1 MAVTANL
8 VLSLAADRTLH
19 AHDISDD
26 SETGQGKLVFRRRLP
41 ASLEPLW
48 VELSRALPRA
58 AVGRRRRSRRCC
70 VANRSR
76 PASATRAS
84 APPVSHAHAQRSSIL
99 KSRTI
104 DAPPVPRVR
113 EPRARRRHRG
123 APSTWVAPGR
133 VLSSALRSPL
143 SCASL
148 RRRAPT
154 RRRRARRIPKRRP
167 RLRPRRWGARWQLRR
182 AATALR
188 RSRGLI
194 WMQRCSHAT
203 RTCLG
208 CSQIR
213 RRRSSF
219 ATYSPSRTRSALTP
233 PR

>member
-48 VELSRALPRA
+48 VELSRALPLA
-58 AVGRRRRSRRCC
+58 LVGSTGC
-70 VANRSR
+70 VRVLDMQ
-76 PASATRAS
+76 ATRPS
-84 APPVSHAHAQRSSIL
+84 CEPHPPPAPPLYMHIAQHLHHSQEPHPTRL
-99 KSRTI
+99 
-104 DAPPVPRVR
+104 PLPRVSSS
-113 EPRARRRHRG
+113 PSSQRHRG

-154 RRRRARRIPKRRP
+154 RRRRARRTPKRRP

-182 AATALR
+182 AAMALR

-203 RTCLG
+203 RT
-208 CSQIR
+208 
-213 RRRSSF
+213 
-219 ATYSPSRTRSALTP
+219 
-233 PR
+233 